1 RGGQGEKPALL
12 YILFVL
18 CSSAQCVCHCPHTR
32 LRLNASRTEVVFI
45 TTQIVDDFPVGQN
58 FNHAGCQT
66 RDKLAVMRNK
76 EQSAFVKVECVLQG
90 LDGFHVQVV
99 GRFIE
104 QHDVVSAEHQPA
116 KAHPVF

>member
-1 RGGQGEKPALL
+1 CSSDLFQPDTVCPAVVRGVRNMMVCEERHSLLRRGHRGGQGEKPALL

-58 FNHAGCQT
+58 FDHAGCQT

-76 EQSAFVKVECVLQG
+76 EQSAF
-90 LDGFHVQVV
+90 
-99 GRFIE
+99 
-104 QHDVVSAEHQPA
+104 
-116 KAHPVF
+116 